1 MSDVLSAAISTI
13 SDDLIAL
20 RHAIHRW
27 PEPGFEEVRTQAAIM
42 AALTEAG
49 LSPRSCAG
57 TGVIADIGSA
67 DGPAIAL
74 RADMDG
80 LRMTEANPGLPY
92 RSQRDGFAHMCGH
105 DGHTATLVGVGRLL
119 AGVAERL
126 PGRVRLLFQPAEEGP
141 GGAPVMIEEGC
152 LEEIDEIYGMHNWPA
167 APLGSLRTIAGA
179 CMATVAEFSVVVRG
193 RGVHASQPQ
202 EGRDPVLASAHI
214 VAALQSIISRNTHYQ
229 DRAVVSVTTIHGG
242 EAFNVIPDA
251 VTLGGTVRALSEESY
266 HLIETRIA
274 EIATGTALA
283 MGCSAEVSIDRMYPV
298 LVNAP
303 GPTALVERIGREIL
317 GGVSSE
323 MLPMLGAEDF
333 AYYLQRRPGCFFFL
347 GGGEEGRSNAIC
359 HATDYDFNDNLIGVG
374 VRFWMKLVEARLG
387 VTLL

>member
-1 MSDVLSAAISTI
+1 MPDFQLSPEEAGQLSAY
-13 SDDLIAL
+13 LL
-20 RHAIHRW
+20 
-27 PEPGFEEVRTQAAIM
+27 EE
-42 AALTEAG
+42 
-49 LSPRSCAG
+49 
-57 TGVIADIGSA
+57 SA
-67 DGPAIAL
+67 
-74 RADMDG
+74 
-80 LRMTEANPGLPY
+80 
-92 RSQRDGFAHMCGH
+92 RDE
-105 DGHTATLVGVGRLL
+105 L
-119 AGVAERL
+119 ERL
-126 PGRVRLLFQPAEEGP
+126 PPGDPASGRRLVSALGCGNCHPCSSETGHLLETTPLVDLEGLDWDLW
-141 GGAPVMIEEGC
+141 GC
-152 LEEIDEIYGMHNWPA
+152 LASGDGRGDAPRFAFSPA
-167 APLGSLRTIAGA
+167 QRAALLVFGSTDLSSLRRS
-179 CMATVAEFSVVVRG
+179 VPAEFSVVVRG